1 MKTRYLLTASVLA
14 ASLAMIAPASA
25 GGFFGFST
33 FDGHTTVVAGDGE
46 GDRSVISF
54 GLGLGFHA
62 REHHR
67 PMPGS
72 IQVDDGHG
80 GWTDYHHP
88 AKSDVIGSSS
98 YRGRD
103 TMVTR
108 NPDNS
113 RTVTT
118 TEKGRTSSE
127 VRREPARGSIQV
139 DDGKGGWTD
148 YKPQPRSNV
157 IGSSSF
163 EGRDTMVT
171 RNPDNSRTVTTTENG
186 KTDTRVLR
194 DPPKGSIQIDDGKGG
209 WTDYKPQPKSDIL
222 GSSTYNGVTTVVTKD
237 DVKPKLPKG
246 ISVDD
251 GKGGWKPYVAP
262 PKSNVIGSS
271 TYDGKTTTVTD
282 NGNGTHT
289 VTVTDENGRSASEV
303 HAAHR

>member
-1 MKTRYLLTASVLA
+1 MKTRYLLTASILA
-14 ASLAMIAPASA
+14 ASLAAIAPASA
-25 GGFFGFST
+25 GGFLGFST
-33 FDGHTTVVAGDGE
+33 YEGHTTVVAGDGE
-46 GDRSVISF
+46 GNSNVISF

-62 REHHR
+62 QERHR
-67 PMPGS
+67 PIPGS

-103 TMVTR
+103 TLVTR

-113 RTVTT
+113 RTVST
-118 TEKGRTSSE
+118 TENGRTSSE
-127 VRREPARGSIQV
+127 VRR
-139 DDGKGGWTD
+139 
-148 YKPQPRSNV
+148 
-157 IGSSSF
+157 
-163 EGRDTMVT
+163 
-171 RNPDNSRTVTTTENG
+171 
-186 KTDTRVLR
+186 
-194 DPPKGSIQIDDGKGG
+194 DPPKGSIQVDDGKGG

-251 GKGGWKPYVAP
+251 GKGGWKPYVP
-262 PKSNVIGSS
+262 QPKSNVIGSS

-282 NGNGTHT
+282 NGDGTHT
-289 VTVTDENGRSASEV
+289 VTVTDENGNSSSEV